1 MILKHDIRLATLADA
16 ARIGEMSRDLIEHG
30 LGWRWT
36 PDSIRRCIRDAAT
49 NVAVAATEQGGVAG
63 FAVMRYKDDEA
74 HLILLGVDPA
84 FRRRGIAGAL
94 IAWHEKAALTAGI
107 GTVYVEAR
115 ATNAEARALYRKLG
129 YHEVQLVRG
138 YYAGIENG
146 VRLAKDLWA
155 DPADRAS

>member
-36 PDSIRRCIRDAAT
+36 PVSIRRCIRDPAT
-49 NVAVAATEQGGVAG
+49 NVAVAAAAHGGVAG
-63 FAVMRYKDDEA
+63 FAVMQYKDDEA
-74 HLILLGVDPA
+74 HLILLGVEPA

-115 ATNAEARALYRKLG
+115 ASNAAARALYGKLG
-129 YHEVQLVRG
+129 YREVQVVHG
-138 YYAGIENG
+138 YYHGVEDA
-146 VRLAKDLWA
+146 VRLAKDLWDSPSA
-155 DPADRAS
+155 ES

>member
-1 MILKHDIRLATLADA
+1 MIHKHDIRLATFADA
-16 ARIGEMSRDLIEHG
+16 ARIGEMSRDQIEHG

-36 PDSIRRCIRDAAT
+36 PNSIRRCIRDPAT
-49 NVAVAATEQGGVAG
+49 NVAVAATGHDGVAG

-84 FRRRGIAGAL
+84 FRRRGIASAL
-94 IAWHEKAALTAGI
+94 IAWHETAALTAGI

-115 ATNAEARALYRKLG
+115 ATNAEARALYRGLG

-138 YYAGIENG
+138 YYGGVENG
-146 VRLAKDLWA
+146 VRLAKDLWES
-155 DPADRAS
+155 P

>member
-36 PDSIRRCIRDAAT
+36 PHSIGRCIRDAST
-49 NVAVAATEQGGVAG
+49 NVAVAATEHGGVAG

-74 HLILLGVDPA
+74 HLILLGVDPS
-84 FRRRGIAGAL
+84 FRRRGVASAL
-94 IAWHEKAALTAGI
+94 ITWHEKAALTAGI

-115 ATNAEARALYRKLG
+115 ATNAQARAMYARLG
-129 YHEVQLVRG
+129 YREIQHVRG
-138 YYAGIENG
+138 YYSGVENG
-146 VRLAKDLWA
+146 VRLAKDLWES
-155 DPADRAS
+155 PP

>member
-1 MILKHDIRLATLADA
+1 MILKHDIRLATHADA

-36 PDSIRRCIRDAAT
+36 PNSIRRCIRDAST

-74 HLILLGVDPA
+74 HLILLAVDPA
-84 FRRRGIAGAL
+84 VRRRGIASAL

-115 ATNAEARALYRKLG
+115 ATNAEARALYRRLG
-129 YHEVQLVRG
+129 YHEVQHVRG
-138 YYAGIENG
+138 YYSGIENG
-146 VRLAKDLWA
+146 VRLAKDLWES
-155 DPADRAS
+155 P

>member
-1 MILKHDIRLATLADA
+1 MILKHDIRLARLADA

-49 NVAVAATEQGGVAG
+49 NVAVAATEHGGVAG

-84 FRRRGIAGAL
+84 FRRRGIARAL
-94 IAWHEKAALTAGI
+94 IGWHEAAALTAGI

-115 ATNAEARALYRKLG
+115 ATNGEARALYRGLG
-129 YHEVQLVRG
+129 YREVQVVRG
-138 YYAGIENG
+138 YYSGVENG
-146 VRLAKDLWA
+146 VRLAKDLW
-155 DPADRAS
+155 DSPP

>member
-1 MILKHDIRLATLADA
+1 MILKHGIRLATLADA

-36 PDSIRRCIRDAAT
+36 PNSIRRCIRDPAT
-49 NVAVAATEQGGVAG
+49 NVAVAATEHGGIAG

-84 FRRRGIAGAL
+84 HRRRGVASAL
-94 IAWHEKAALTAGI
+94 MAWHETAALTAGI
-107 GTVYVEAR
+107 GAVYIEAR
-115 ATNAEARALYRKLG
+115 ANNEGTRAFYRRLG
-129 YHEVQLVRG
+129 YSEAQLVRG
-138 YYAGIENG
+138 YYQGVEDA

-155 DPADRAS
+155 TPPEA